1 MAVMR
6 LYDPTDYSQEEY
18 DLNMDKPAYYQIY
31 NEIDKL
37 IPETIISNIYTVHRA
52 PNAPTNE
59 WFDLGL
65 YLFQET
71 LKCNDDHSK
80 LDPTINSAIARGYS
94 KQAVKRIA
102 SACSVLYSLIYS

>member
-6 LYDPTDYSQEEY
+6 LYDPTDYSQEYY

-52 PNAPTNE
+52 PNKPKNE

-71 LKCNDDHSK
+71 LKCNDKDLL
-80 LDPTINSAIARGYS
+80 LDPIINDVIARGYT

-102 SACSVLYSLIYS
+102 YACSLLY